1 MVVVHHR
8 LTAVE
13 IAECKEAFGLCDR
26 DGSGKVNAKE
36 LGIVMRSL
44 GQSLTEAELEE
55 MIKEADTNRSGTID
69 FNEFLGLM
77 GSKKLSREEEDELR
91 DAFRVFDKDNN
102 GHITTDELRHVG
114 VDTVRLSQK
123 LSDAEVEEMMKE
135 ADVDDNGVIDYHEF
149 VNVIMSR
156 GRLRSSE
163 SRGRSEREMRKG
175 KRQCKS
181 KKYCLPEY
189 CKTL

>member
-1 MVVVHHR
+1 MPTQVLNIKD
-8 LTAVE
+8 LT
-13 IAECKEAFGLCDR
+13 
-26 DGSGKVNAKE
+26 SKVNAKE

-44 GQSLTEAELEE
+44 GLSLTEAELEE
-55 MIKEADTNRSGTID
+55 MIKEADTDGSGTID

-77 GSKKLSREEEDELR
+77 ASMKLGHDEEKELR
-91 DAFRVFDKDNN
+91 DAFRVFDRDNN
-102 GHITTDELRHVG
+102 GHITADELRHVMHS
-114 VDTVRLSQK
+114 LSQK

-156 GRLRSSE
+156 GRLRSPE

-175 KRQCKS
+175 KKQRKS